1 MNKIWAIARKDL
13 YIRFT
18 DRNLLLLLV
27 AAPLAISTIVGLV
40 FSSFGANGG
49 GLTISD
55 IPVAIVNLDE
65 GAEQQ
70 GQPVSY
76 GSNLVG
82 FLIPAESGDTANQ
95 GATCSLASDSATDG
109 GNSAIAI
116 GDLIAAEQLQDVAV
130 GRAGVESGDYAAL
143 IVVPPDFSQWLTPKI
158 GAATMN
164 GVPPAVEVYANSGQ
178 PIEGAVVRSV
188 VEGFV
193 NRLLT
198 GNIAIET
205 SINTVIAQ
213 NPIAALALAGDQ
225 NNPELGALFACGF
238 SDILAT
244 VSLEQQSVDE
254 ENETGGRSLVTLIL
268 VQTGSGQAAVFALFA
283 AQFGVLSIIEERRA
297 GTLQR
302 MLTTPTPRS
311 SILAGKLF
319 GTLVTAIF
327 QLVLLMVALTLIASL
342 VEGQLTL
349 IWGSNILA
357 LAAIVLTLSLAVAG
371 LGVLLTGIARTP
383 EQVGPIGAIINIV
396 LGILGGSFGIA
407 PILPLAYG
415 SMIYWSTD
423 AFSRLA
429 TGNADVALHVLVL
442 LVQGVAL
449 FGIGIFLFSRR
460 VEV

>member
-13 YIRFT
+13 YTRFT
-18 DRNLLLLLV
+18 DRNLLLLMI

-40 FSSFGANGG
+40 FGSFGDDGG
-49 GLTISD
+49 GLTLSD

-65 GAEQQ
+65 GAVQQ
-70 GQPVSY
+70 GQTINY
-76 GSNLVG
+76 GADLVTFLVG
-82 FLIPAESGDTANQ
+82 GESGNSQ
-95 GATCSLASDSATDG
+95 GQDISCALESDSASDG
-109 GNSAIAI
+109 GESTTTI
-116 GDLIAAEQLQDVAV
+116 GDLIAAEQLEDVAV
-130 GRAGVESGDYAAL
+130 GRAGVENGDYAAL
-143 IVVPPDFSQWLTPKI
+143 IVVPSNFSQWLTPNI
-158 GAATMN
+158 GAVARN
-164 GVPPAVEVYANSGQ
+164 GETPAVEVYANSGQ

-188 VEGFV
+188 AEGFT

-198 GNIAIET
+198 GNIAIEA

-213 NPIAALALAGDQ
+213 NPIAALQLAADQ
-225 NNPELGALFACGF
+225 DNPELGSIFACGF
-238 SDILAT
+238 SDTLAT
-244 VSLEQQSVDE
+244 VSVEPQAVDSQD
-254 ENETGGRSLVTLIL
+254 ETGGRSLVTLIL
-268 VQTGSGQAAVFALFA
+268 VQTGSGQAAIFALFA

-311 SILAGKLF
+311 AILAGKLF
-319 GTLVTAIF
+319 GTLVTAVF
-327 QLVLLMVALTLIASL
+327 QLVLLMLALTIIASV

-349 IWGSNILA
+349 IWGSNVLA

-383 EQVGPIGAIINIV
+383 EQVGPIGAIINII
-396 LGILGGSFGIA
+396 LGLLGGSFGVPPA
-407 PILPLAYG
+407 LPLAYV

-429 TGNADVALHVLVL
+429 VGNLDIVLHVLVL
-442 LVQGVAL
+442 LAQGVAL